1 MTMDF
6 LSAPDPESLPTAKAF
21 IGRTVVLRVDP
32 QSAEASTLISD
43 LIFMRRLGV
52 RPLVVHDASD
62 RDTGAKLIGMINRIG
77 GEAVGL
83 DGTSAGTLIA
93 ASDGDGNAVVRTV
106 NAQLMSLLLDQ
117 GYIPVFAA
125 QGAALSGLP
134 IPVDTDEAARVLASA
149 MRAVRLLL
157 PAERGGV
164 PSTEDD
170 GIIGEL
176 TSSEALDLAAAGSL
190 SAELVHHLRTAALGV
205 RAGVEA
211 AQLLDLT
218 AHHASIVELLTAQHV
233 GTQVVSNIVL
243 SRQR

>member
-1 MTMDF
+1 MDF

-21 IGRTVVLRVDP
+21 IGRTVVLRLDP
-32 QSAEASTLISD
+32 QAAEASTLISD

-52 RPLVVHDASD
+52 RPLVVHDAGD
-62 RDTGAKLIGMINRIG
+62 RETGAKIVGMINRIG

-93 ASDGDGNAVVRTV
+93 ANDVDGNAVVRTV
-106 NAQLMSLLLDQ
+106 NAQLMSLLLDE

-134 IPVDTDEAARVLASA
+134 MPVDGDDAARMLASA
-149 MRAVRLLL
+149 TRAVRLLL
-157 PAERGGV
+157 PAQRGGV
-164 PSTEDD
+164 PSDEDD
-170 GIIGEL
+170 GIIEEL

-190 SAELVHHLRTAALGV
+190 SEELVHHLRTAALGV
-205 RAGVEA
+205 RAGIDA

-218 AHHASIVELLTAQHV
+218 TRHASIVELLTAQHV
-233 GTQVVSNIVL
+233 GTRIVSNIVL
-243 SRQR
+243 SR

>member
-1 MTMDF
+1 MDF
-6 LSAPDPESLPTAKAF
+6 LSAPDPESLPSAKAF
-21 IGRTVVLRVDP
+21 IGRTVVLRLDP
-32 QSAEASTLISD
+32 RSAEGATLISD

-52 RPLVVHDASD
+52 RPLVVHDAAD
-62 RDTGAKLIGMINRIG
+62 RGTGAKIIGMINRVG
-77 GEAVGL
+77 GEAVGV

-134 IPVDTDEAARVLASA
+134 MPVDGDDAARMLASA
-149 MRAVRLLL
+149 TRAVRLLL
-157 PAERGGV
+157 PAQRGGV
-164 PSTEDD
+164 PSDEDD
-170 GIIGEL
+170 GIIEEL

-190 SAELVHHLRTAALGV
+190 SEELVHHLRTAALGV
-205 RAGVEA
+205 RAGIDA

-218 AHHASIVELLTAQHV
+218 TRHASIVELLTAQHV
-233 GTQVVSNIVL
+233 GTRIVSNIVL
-243 SRQR
+243 SR

>member
-1 MTMDF
+1 MDF

-21 IGRTVVLRVDP
+21 IGRTVVLRLDP

-52 RPLVVHDASD
+52 RPLVVHDAGD
-62 RDTGAKLIGMINRIG
+62 RETGAKIVGMINRIG

-93 ASDGDGNAVVRTV
+93 ANDVDGNAVVRTV

-134 IPVDTDEAARVLASA
+134 MPVDGDDAARMLASA
-149 MRAVRLLL
+149 THAVRLLL
-157 PAERGGV
+157 PSQRGGV
-164 PSTEDD
+164 PSNEDD
-170 GIIGEL
+170 GIIDEL

-190 SAELVHHLRTAALGV
+190 SAELIHHLRTAALGV
-205 RAGVEA
+205 RAGVDA
-211 AQLLDLT
+211 AQLLNLT

-233 GTQVVSNIVL
+233 GTRVVSNIVL
-243 SRQR
+243 SR